1 MRFSID
7 QWKLKDGSIII
18 AFKAPKNAVLWRGY
32 DYKNQYWIFE
42 GKKDTRTLEEIK
54 RSRKKL
60 LKHLTIKN
68 L

>member
-18 AFKAPKNAVLWRGY
+18 AFKAPRNAVFWTGY
-32 DYKNQYWIFE
+32 DYKNQYWVFE
-42 GKKDTRTLEEIK
+42 GKKDTRTIKEIK

-60 LKHLTIKN
+60 LKHLTIKS